1 MLLLQPG
8 QRVANNHVLR
18 RMIGRGGEGSI
29 WEAHH
34 VHLDRLVAIK
44 FFDGIEVLG
53 TRPEFRDLFLREA
66 RTLARL
72 QSSHVVQVFDAGV
85 EGDTPYLVMELL
97 EGETLAQRL
106 ERERPVS
113 IYTALWV
120 AQGVS
125 AALEAAH
132 SVGTIHCD
140 VKPGNIF
147 FITSNDYG
155 FNGVEIVKL
164 FDFGISKRVGQA
176 DGPAVARGT
185 VGYASPE
192 QMEGAATSYQA
203 DLWSLAAVLFEAL
216 TGRLPFGGKVFNEE
230 VPSVSTLAPGLSTT
244 LDAFFRRALSRKI
257 EDRFQSAR
265 EMYEAFRAITFPLV
279 IEEASSVR
287 PASRGRSP
295 LEVDPFTEPSPGLVA
310 TGRSVVHLPPW
321 DMGAVP
327 KDPWEGLSSALS
339 QSLPGNAATV
349 AHFLRS
355 LFGDFKPLARHV
367 IRLGS
372 PLFAESGSQPFFAIF
387 VTNADTRE
395 ARLETR
401 TFTQYSEPLEEHLS
415 QLEPGS
421 RKVVIAIVDS
431 EELGGGVRGR
441 IFDFRKKFGAI
452 VLPLHVRELSS
463 ALQEKAPHQLF
474 LERLSDFHAPPDVF
488 TISARKVDPTA
499 VFGMRN
505 RVNELTRLLQE
516 ATPFVALTGL
526 PGSGKTALIELAR
539 YGLENTRFF
548 SVRCIQVSERKVS
561 EVVAM
566 VARALEETPPA
577 TAPAGIRE
585 RLEAAVTAA
594 KQRAQGQRMV
604 LVIEDADFCIS
615 ALTDEQTPAEER
627 RDARL
632 FWTTLAELSRTGACA
647 VVVTSLAG
655 SRLGDTVLSGWA
667 NPLAN
672 QVHVLRVDPLSL
684 EDVRKMC
691 VELGRQIN
699 VSFEEAALRRIYE
712 LSAGNVYVVRSL
724 CSQAIHTLR
733 RAGAVNPL
741 QELHVTDR
749 DIARAAA
756 QVAGTSDTFRGNL
769 LPWLDAT
776 DKQVLEVVASQRPR
790 SIKGVRSTLRGQVAP
805 EQCDAGLERLRR
817 MGLVEHREGRE
828 RITIPLLEQWVQ
840 HHIPPAVSVD
850 NQRREQRVRYLA
862 LGATTSLLI
871 FGGYFLLTMPQEVT
885 WKSEHCA
892 GQINYQGRAV
902 PDQPAFLH
910 LFRECKNPGDA
921 TPVSLSARMGTF
933 AKIGEQQVSTMV
945 LQGEGRPESVP
956 ATWTQLE
963 LPVVFR
969 KVTGRSTFELDVRV
983 GTESVAA
990 VIIRDD
996 WVAGLPGLMKALLA
1010 IAAAIPLAFGL
1021 ILAFHQDVK
1030 SRVRKLFSRK
1040 DDESELRKPGEAP

>member
-1 MLLLQPG
+1 
-8 QRVANNHVLR
+8 VLR
-18 RMIGRGGEGSI
+18 RILGRGGEGSI
-29 WEAHH
+29 WEAYH

-53 TRPEFRDLFLREA
+53 TLPGFRDRFLREA
-66 RTLARL
+66 RILARL
-72 QSSHVVQVFDAGV
+72 PSPHVVQVFDAGV

-113 IYTALWV
+113 LDRVLTV

-147 FITSNDYG
+147 FVTSEG
-155 FNGVEIVKL
+155 RETVKL
-164 FDFGISKRVGQA
+164 FDFGISKLAREV
-176 DGPAVARGT
+176 DGVPVAKGT
-185 VGYASPE
+185 FGYASPE
-192 QMEGAATSYQA
+192 QMEGTPTSYQS

-216 TGRLPFGGKVFNEE
+216 TGHRPFEFKVFNEE
-230 VPSVSTLAPGLSTT
+230 LPPVSTLVPGLPTT
-244 LDAFFRRALSRKI
+244 LDEFFRRALAR
-257 EDRFQSAR
+257 EAEHRFQSAL
-265 EMYEAFRAITFPLV
+265 EMAEAFTAIIAPLADEEDIFFKGRFRGFPD
-279 IEEASSVR
+279 
-287 PASRGRSP
+287 
-295 LEVDPFTEPSPGLVA
+295 VDPFPDSEEPMFTGSASPGRSFPAPSPVREDLLA
-310 TGRSVVHLPPW
+310 ARFPPR

-327 KDPWEGLSSALS
+327 KDPWEGLTSALS
-339 QSLPGNAATV
+339 QSLPENAATV
-349 AHFLRS
+349 ALFLRS
-355 LFGDFKPLARHV
+355 LFGDFKPLARNV

-372 PLFAESGSQPFFAIF
+372 PRFAESGSQPFFAIF
-387 VTNADTRE
+387 VTSAE
-395 ARLETR
+395 ARDARLQTR

-431 EELGGGVRGR
+431 EEFGGGVRGR
-441 IFDFRKKFGAI
+441 IFEFRKKFGAI
-452 VLPLHVRELSS
+452 VLPLHVRELGS
-463 ALQEKAPHQLF
+463 ALQEQEPHRLF
-474 LERLSDFHAPPDVF
+474 LERLSDFHAPTDIF

-499 VFGMRN
+499 VFGMRR

-561 EVVAM
+561 EVAAL

-577 TAPAGIRE
+577 TPPAGIRE

-594 KQRAQGQRMV
+594 KQRAQDQRMV
-604 LVIEDADFCIS
+604 VVIEDADFCIS

-699 VSFEEAALRRIYE
+699 VSFEESALRRIYE

-724 CSQAIHTLR
+724 CSQAINTLR
-733 RAGAVNPL
+733 RVGAVNPL
-741 QELHVTDR
+741 QQLHVTDR

-776 DKQVLEVVASQRPR
+776 DKQVLEVVASQRPS

-805 EQCDAGLERLRR
+805 EQCDAALERLRR

-828 RITIPLLEQWVQ
+828 RIAIPLLEQWVQ

-862 LGATTSLLI
+862 LGATMSLLI
-871 FGGYFLLTMPQEVT
+871 FGGYFLLTMPREVT
-885 WKSEHCA
+885 WKSEHCV

-902 PDQPAFLH
+902 PDQPASLH
-910 LFRECKNPGDA
+910 LFRECKKPDV

-933 AKIGEQQVSTMV
+933 AKIGEQQVSSVV

-983 GTESVAA
+983 GTDSVTA

-1021 ILAFHQDVK
+1021 VLAFHQDVK
-1030 SRVRKLFSRK
+1030 SRVRKALSRK
-1040 DDESELRKPGEAP
+1040 DDESELPKPGEAP